1 VAKNKEPKVKKER
14 FKTLKQIGQTYSITR
29 QSDRALPWVILG
41 TFIGTT
47 LPLILMAQLLFDSTF
62 SKLITTSLGISTG
75 LLVTVYVFGKRA
87 EKAAYAR
94 IEGQPG
100 AAAAVLNTL
109 RKGWF
114 VTPAVAVTRNQDL
127 VHRVIGPVG
136 IVLVGEGSPSRV
148 AQLLESEKVK
158 ARRIAGDIPVASL
171 IVGNGEGLIT
181 FKKLNKTIMK
191 MGKKISPAESR
202 ELRNRFG
209 ASGASALPIPK
220 GAMPKGMRIPRR

>member
-1 VAKNKEPKVKKER
+1 MAKNKEPKVKKER

-29 QSDRALPWVILG
+29 KSDRALPWVILG
-41 TFIGTT
+41 TLIGTA
-47 LPLILMAQLLFDSTF
+47 LPLILVAQFLFDSSF
-62 SKLITTSLGISTG
+62 SKLITTSLAISTS
-75 LLVTVYVFGKRA
+75 LLATVYVFGKRA

-148 AQLLESEKVK
+148 AQLLESEKIK
-158 ARRIAGDIPVASL
+158 AKRIAGDIPVASL

>member
-1 VAKNKEPKVKKER
+1 VANKEPKVKKER

-29 QSDRALPWVILG
+29 KTDKALPFILLAA
-41 TFIGTT
+41 FFGTT
-47 LPLILMAQLLFDSTF
+47 LPIILIAQILFNTTF
-62 SKLITTSLGISTG
+62 SRLITISLGISTG
-75 LLVTVYVFGKRA
+75 LLVTVYIFGKRA

-127 VHRVIGPVG
+127 IHRVIGPVG
-136 IVLVGEGSPSRV
+136 VVLVGEGSPSRV
-148 AQLLESEKVK
+148 AQLLDSEKVK
-158 ARRIAGDIPVASL
+158 AKRIAGEIPVFTL
-171 IVGNGEGLIT
+171 ISGTGEGLVPY
-181 FKKLNKTIMK
+181 KKLNKTIMK
-191 MGKKISPAESR
+191 MGKKISPAETR

-209 ASGASALPIPK
+209 ASGASSLPIPK

>member
-1 VAKNKEPKVKKER
+1 MAKNKEPKVKKER

-29 QSDRALPWVILG
+29 KSDRALPWVILG
-41 TFIGTT
+41 TLIGTA
-47 LPLILMAQLLFDSTF
+47 LPLVLVAQLLFDSTF
-62 SKLITTSLGISTG
+62 SKLITTSLAISTS
-75 LLVTVYVFGKRA
+75 LLATVYVFGKRA
-87 EKAAYAR
+87 EKSAYAR

-148 AQLLESEKVK
+148 AQLLESEKIK
-158 ARRIAGDIPVASL
+158 AKRIAGDIPVASL

>member
-1 VAKNKEPKVKKER
+1 MAKNKEPKVKKER

-29 QSDRALPWVILG
+29 KSDRALPWVILG
-41 TFIGTT
+41 TLIGTT

>member
-1 VAKNKEPKVKKER
+1 MTKNKEPKVKKER

-29 QSDRALPWVILG
+29 KSDRALPWVILG
-41 TFIGTT
+41 TLIGTA
-47 LPLILMAQLLFDSTF
+47 LPLVLVAQLLFDSTF
-62 SKLITTSLGISTG
+62 SKLITTSLAISTS
-75 LLVTVYVFGKRA
+75 LLATVYVFGKRA

-148 AQLLESEKVK
+148 AQLLESEKIK
-158 ARRIAGDIPVASL
+158 AKRIAGDIPVASL

>member
-29 QSDRALPWVILG
+29 KSDRALPWVILG
-41 TFIGTT
+41 TLIGTA
-47 LPLILMAQLLFDSTF
+47 LPLVLVAQLLFDSTF
-62 SKLITTSLGISTG
+62 SKLITSSLAISTSL
-75 LLVTVYVFGKRA
+75 LATVYVFGKRA

-148 AQLLESEKVK
+148 AQLLESEKIK
-158 ARRIAGDIPVASL
+158 AKRIAGDIPVASL

>member
-1 VAKNKEPKVKKER
+1 MAKFNEPKEKKER
-14 FKTLKQIGQTYSITR
+14 FKTLKQIGQTYKITS
-29 QSDRALPWVILG
+29 QTDKALPLILLLS
-41 TFIGTT
+41 FIGST
-47 LPLILMAQLLFDSTF
+47 LPLILIAQFFLSTTF
-62 SKLITTSLGISTG
+62 SRLISYSLGISTG
-75 LLVTVYVFGKRA
+75 LLVTVYIFGKRA

-148 AQLLESEKVK
+148 SQLLESERVK
-158 ARRIAGDIPVASL
+158 ARRIAGEVPVATL
-171 IVGNGEGLIT
+171 ISGSGEGLVPY
-181 FKKLNKTIMK
+181 KKLNKTIMK
-191 MGKKISPAESR
+191 MGKKISPAEAR

-209 ASGASALPIPK
+209 ASGASSLPIPK

>member
-1 VAKNKEPKVKKER
+1 MAKNKEPKVKKER

-29 QSDRALPWVILG
+29 KSDRALPWVILG
-41 TFIGTT
+41 TLIGTA
-47 LPLILMAQLLFDSTF
+47 LPLALVAQLLFESTF
-62 SKLITTSLGISTG
+62 SKLITTSLAISTS
-75 LLVTVYVFGKRA
+75 LLATVYVFGKRA

-148 AQLLESEKVK
+148 AQLLESEKIK
-158 ARRIAGDIPVASL
+158 AKRIAGDIPVSSL

>member
-1 VAKNKEPKVKKER
+1 MAKNKEPKEKKER

-29 QSDRALPWVILG
+29 KSDKALPWVILG
-41 TFIGTT
+41 TLLGTT
-47 LPLILMAQLLFDSTF
+47 IPLTLLAQFLFQSSF
-62 SKLITTSLGISTG
+62 SRLITTTLAISTG
-75 LLVTVYVFGKRA
+75 LLATVYVFGKRA

-158 ARRIAGDIPVASL
+158 AKRIAGDIPVASL
-171 IVGNGEGLIT
+171 IVGNGEGLVT

>member
-1 VAKNKEPKVKKER
+1 VANKEPKVKKER

-29 QSDRALPWVILG
+29 KTDKALPLILLAA
-41 TFIGTT
+41 FFGTT
-47 LPLILMAQLLFDSTF
+47 LPIILTAQILFSTTF
-62 SKLITTSLGISTG
+62 SRLITISLGISTG
-75 LLVTVYVFGKRA
+75 LLVTVYIFGKRA

-136 IVLVGEGSPSRV
+136 VVLVGEGSPSRV
-148 AQLLESEKVK
+148 AQLLDSEKVK
-158 ARRIAGDIPVASL
+158 AKRIAGEIPVFTL
-171 IVGNGEGLIT
+171 ISGTGEGLIPY
-181 FKKLNKTIMK
+181 KKLNKTIMK
-191 MGKKISPAESR
+191 MGKKISPAETR

-209 ASGASALPIPK
+209 ASGASSLPIPK

>member
-1 VAKNKEPKVKKER
+1 MAKNKEPKVKKER

-29 QSDRALPWVILG
+29 KSDKALPWVILG
-41 TFIGTT
+41 TLIGTA
-47 LPLILMAQLLFDSTF
+47 LPLVLIAQLFFESTF
-62 SKLITTSLGISTG
+62 SKLITSSLAISIS
-75 LLVTVYVFGKRA
+75 LLATVYIFGKRA

-148 AQLLESEKVK
+148 AQLLASEKIK
-158 ARRIAGDIPVASL
+158 AKRIAGDIPVSSL

>member
-29 QSDRALPWVILG
+29 KSDKALPWVILG
-41 TFIGTT
+41 TLIGTA
-47 LPLILMAQLLFDSTF
+47 LPLVLIAQLFFESTF
-62 SKLITTSLGISTG
+62 SKLITSSLAISIS
-75 LLVTVYVFGKRA
+75 LLATVYIFGKRA

-148 AQLLESEKVK
+148 AQLLASEKIK
-158 ARRIAGDIPVASL
+158 AKRIAGDIPVSSL

>member
-1 VAKNKEPKVKKER
+1 MAKNKEPKVKKER

-29 QSDRALPWVILG
+29 KSDKALPWVILG
-41 TFIGTT
+41 TLIGTA
-47 LPLILMAQLLFDSTF
+47 LPLILVAQLLFESTF
-62 SKLITTSLGISTG
+62 SKLITTSLAISTS
-75 LLVTVYVFGKRA
+75 LLATVYVFGKRA

-148 AQLLESEKVK
+148 AQLLESEKIK
-158 ARRIAGDIPVASL
+158 AKRIAGDIPVASL

>member
-1 VAKNKEPKVKKER
+1 MAKNKEPKVKKER
-14 FKTLKQIGQTYSITR
+14 FKTLKQIGQTYSITKK
-29 QSDRALPWVILG
+29 SDRALPWVILG
-41 TFIGTT
+41 TLIGTA
-47 LPLILMAQLLFDSTF
+47 LPLVLVAQFLFDSTF
-62 SKLITTSLGISTG
+62 SKLITTSLAISTS
-75 LLVTVYVFGKRA
+75 LLATVYVFGKRA

-148 AQLLESEKVK
+148 AQLLESEKIK
-158 ARRIAGDIPVASL
+158 AKRIAGDIPVASL

>member
-1 VAKNKEPKVKKER
+1 MAKNKEPKVKKER

-29 QSDRALPWVILG
+29 KSDRALPWVILG
-41 TFIGTT
+41 TLIGTA
-47 LPLILMAQLLFDSTF
+47 LPLVLVAQLLFESTF
-62 SKLITTSLGISTG
+62 SKLITTSLAISTS
-75 LLVTVYVFGKRA
+75 LLATVYVFGKRA

-148 AQLLESEKVK
+148 AQLLESEKIK
-158 ARRIAGDIPVASL
+158 AKRIAGDIPVSSL

>member
-14 FKTLKQIGQTYSITR
+14 FKTIKQIGQTYSITR
-29 QSDRALPWVILG
+29 KSDRALPWVILG
-41 TFIGTT
+41 TLIGTT

>member
-1 VAKNKEPKVKKER
+1 MAKNKEPKVKKER

-29 QSDRALPWVILG
+29 KSDKALPWVILG
-41 TFIGTT
+41 TLIGTA
-47 LPLILMAQLLFDSTF
+47 LPLVLIAQLFFESTF
-62 SKLITTSLGISTG
+62 SKLITSSLAISIS
-75 LLVTVYVFGKRA
+75 LLATVYIFGKRA

-148 AQLLESEKVK
+148 AQLLESEKIK
-158 ARRIAGDIPVASL
+158 AKRIAGDIPVSSL

>member
-14 FKTLKQIGQTYSITR
+14 FKILKQIGQTYSITR
-29 QSDRALPWVILG
+29 KSDRALPWVILG
-41 TFIGTT
+41 TLIGTA
-47 LPLILMAQLLFDSTF
+47 LPLVLVAQLLFESTF
-62 SKLITTSLGISTG
+62 SKLITTSLAISTS
-75 LLVTVYVFGKRA
+75 LLATVYVFGKRA

-148 AQLLESEKVK
+148 AQLLENEKIK
-158 ARRIAGDIPVASL
+158 AKRIAGDIPVSSL

>member
-29 QSDRALPWVILG
+29 KTDKALPFIILG
-41 TFIGTT
+41 TLIGTT
-47 LPLILMAQLLFDSTF
+47 VPLVLIAQFAFQSSF
-62 SKLITTSLGISTG
+62 SQLITTTLAVSIG
-75 LLVTVYVFGKRA
+75 LLAT
-87 EKAAYAR
+87 AYAR

-136 IVLVGEGSPSRV
+136 IVLVGEGSPGRV
-148 AQLLESEKVK
+148 AQLLESERVK
-158 ARRIAGDIPVASL
+158 AKRIAGEIPVASL
-171 IVGNGEGLIT
+171 IVGNGEGLVT

>member
-1 VAKNKEPKVKKER
+1 MAKNKEPKVKKER

-29 QSDRALPWVILG
+29 KSDRALPWVILG
-41 TFIGTT
+41 TLIGTA
-47 LPLILMAQLLFDSTF
+47 LPLVLVAQLLFDSSF
-62 SKLITTSLGISTG
+62 SKLITTSLAISTS
-75 LLVTVYVFGKRA
+75 LLATVYVFGKRA

-148 AQLLESEKVK
+148 AQLLESEKIK
-158 ARRIAGDIPVASL
+158 AKRIAGDIPVASL

>member
-1 VAKNKEPKVKKER
+1 VANKEPKVKKER

-29 QSDRALPWVILG
+29 KTDKALPFILLAA
-41 TFIGTT
+41 FFGTT
-47 LPLILMAQLLFDSTF
+47 LPIILIAQILFSTTF
-62 SKLITTSLGISTG
+62 SRLITISLGISTG
-75 LLVTVYVFGKRA
+75 LLVTVYIFGKRA

-136 IVLVGEGSPSRV
+136 VVLVGEGSPSRV
-148 AQLLESEKVK
+148 AQLLDSEKVK
-158 ARRIAGDIPVASL
+158 AKRIAGEIPVFTL
-171 IVGNGEGLIT
+171 ISGTGEGLIPY
-181 FKKLNKTIMK
+181 KKLNKTIMK
-191 MGKKISPAESR
+191 MGKKISPAETR

-209 ASGASALPIPK
+209 ASGASSLPIPK

>member
-1 VAKNKEPKVKKER
+1 MAKFNEPKEKKER
-14 FKTLKQIGQTYSITR
+14 FKTLKQIGQTYKITH
-29 QSDRALPWVILG
+29 QTDK
-41 TFIGTT
+41 T
-47 LPLILMAQLLFDSTF
+47 LPLILLLSFIGSTMPLILIAQFLLSTTF
-62 SKLITTSLGISTG
+62 SRLISYSLGISTG
-75 LLVTVYVFGKRA
+75 LLVTVYIFGKRA

-148 AQLLESEKVK
+148 SQLLESERVK
-158 ARRIAGDIPVASL
+158 ARRIAGEVPVATL
-171 IVGNGEGLIT
+171 ISGSGEGLVPY
-181 FKKLNKTIMK
+181 KKLNKTIMK
-191 MGKKISPAESR
+191 MGKKISPAEAR

-209 ASGASALPIPK
+209 ASGASSLPIPK

>member
-1 VAKNKEPKVKKER
+1 MAKNKEPKVKKER

-29 QSDRALPWVILG
+29 KSDRALPWVILG
-41 TFIGTT
+41 TLIGTA
-47 LPLILMAQLLFDSTF
+47 LPLVLVAQLLFDSTF
-62 SKLITTSLGISTG
+62 SKLITISLAISIS
-75 LLVTVYVFGKRA
+75 LLATVYVFGKRA

-148 AQLLESEKVK
+148 AQLLESEKIK
-158 ARRIAGDIPVASL
+158 AKRIAGDIPVASL

>member
-29 QSDRALPWVILG
+29 KSDRALPWVILG
-41 TFIGTT
+41 TLIGTA
-47 LPLILMAQLLFDSTF
+47 LPLVLVAQLLFESTF
-62 SKLITTSLGISTG
+62 SKLITTSLAISTS
-75 LLVTVYVFGKRA
+75 LLATVYVFGKRA

-148 AQLLESEKVK
+148 AQLLESEKIK
-158 ARRIAGDIPVASL
+158 AKRIAGDIPVSSL

>member
-1 VAKNKEPKVKKER
+1 MAKNKEPKVKKER

-29 QSDRALPWVILG
+29 KSDRALPWVILG
-41 TFIGTT
+41 TLIGTA
-47 LPLILMAQLLFDSTF
+47 LPLILVAQLLFESTF
-62 SKLITTSLGISTG
+62 SKLITTSLAISTS
-75 LLVTVYVFGKRA
+75 LLATVYVFGKRA

-148 AQLLESEKVK
+148 AQLLESEKIK
-158 ARRIAGDIPVASL
+158 AKRIAGDIPVSSL

>member
-1 VAKNKEPKVKKER
+1 MAKNKEPKVKKER
-14 FKTLKQIGQTYSITR
+14 FKTLKQIGQTYSMTK

-41 TFIGTT
+41 TLIGTT

-148 AQLLESEKVK
+148 AQLLESEKIK
-158 ARRIAGDIPVASL
+158 AKRIAGDIPVASL

>member
-1 VAKNKEPKVKKER
+1 MAKNKEPKVKKER

-29 QSDRALPWVILG
+29 KSDRALPWVILG
-41 TFIGTT
+41 TLIGTA
-47 LPLILMAQLLFDSTF
+47 LPLILVAQLLFESTF
-62 SKLITTSLGISTG
+62 SKLITTSLAISTS
-75 LLVTVYVFGKRA
+75 LLATVYVFGKRA

-148 AQLLESEKVK
+148 AQLLESEKIK
-158 ARRIAGDIPVASL
+158 AKRIAGDIPVASL

>member
-1 VAKNKEPKVKKER
+1 MAKNKEPKVKKER
-14 FKTLKQIGQTYSITR
+14 FKTLKQIGQTYSITKK
-29 QSDRALPWVILG
+29 SDRALPWVILG
-41 TFIGTT
+41 TLIGTA
-47 LPLILMAQLLFDSTF
+47 LPLVLVAQFLFDSTF
-62 SKLITTSLGISTG
+62 SKLITTSLAISTS
-75 LLVTVYVFGKRA
+75 LLATVYVFGKRA

-148 AQLLESEKVK
+148 AQLLESEKIK
-158 ARRIAGDIPVASL
+158 AKRIAGDIPVASL

-191 MGKKISPAESR
+191 MGRKISPAESR

>member
-29 QSDRALPWVILG
+29 KSDRALPWVILG
-41 TFIGTT
+41 TLIGTA
-47 LPLILMAQLLFDSTF
+47 LPLVLVAQLLFDSTF
-62 SKLITTSLGISTG
+62 SKLITTSLAISTS
-75 LLVTVYVFGKRA
+75 LLATVYVFGKRA

-148 AQLLESEKVK
+148 AQLLESEKIK
-158 ARRIAGDIPVASL
+158 AKRIAGDIPVSSL

>member
-1 VAKNKEPKVKKER
+1 MAKNKEPKVKKER

-29 QSDRALPWVILG
+29 KSDKALPWVILG
-41 TFIGTT
+41 TLIGTA
-47 LPLILMAQLLFDSTF
+47 LPLVLIAQLFFESTF
-62 SKLITTSLGISTG
+62 SKLITSSLAISIS
-75 LLVTVYVFGKRA
+75 LLATVYIFGKRA

-148 AQLLESEKVK
+148 AQLLESEKIK
-158 ARRIAGDIPVASL
+158 AKRIAGDIPVSSL

-191 MGKKISPAESR
+191 MGK
-202 ELRNRFG
+202 
-209 ASGASALPIPK
+209 
-220 GAMPKGMRIPRR
+220 

>member
-29 QSDRALPWVILG
+29 KSDRALPWVILG
-41 TFIGTT
+41 TLIGTT

>member
-1 VAKNKEPKVKKER
+1 MAKNKEPKVKKER

-29 QSDRALPWVILG
+29 KSDRALPWVILG
-41 TFIGTT
+41 TLIGTA
-47 LPLILMAQLLFDSTF
+47 LPLVLVAQLLFDSTF
-62 SKLITTSLGISTG
+62 SKLITTSLAISTS
-75 LLVTVYVFGKRA
+75 LLATVYVFGKRA

-100 AAAAVLNTL
+100 AAAAVPNTL

-148 AQLLESEKVK
+148 AQLLESEKIK
-158 ARRIAGDIPVASL
+158 AKRIAGDIPVASL

>member
-14 FKTLKQIGQTYSITR
+14 FKTLKQIGQTYSMTK

-41 TFIGTT
+41 TLIGTT

-148 AQLLESEKVK
+148 AQLLESEKIK
-158 ARRIAGDIPVASL
+158 AKRIAGDIPVASL

>member
-1 VAKNKEPKVKKER
+1 VAKSKEPKVKKER

-29 QSDRALPWVILG
+29 KTDKV
-41 TFIGTT
+41 
-47 LPLILMAQLLFDSTF
+47 LPLVLLAAFFGSGVPLLLMAQFLFESTF
-62 SKLITTSLGISTG
+62 SKLITTSLAVSTA
-75 LLVTVYVFGKRA
+75 LLLTVYIFGKRA
-87 EKAAYAR
+87 ERAAYAR

-127 VHRVIGPVG
+127 IHRVVGPVG
-136 IVLVGEGSPSRV
+136 IVLVGEGSPTRV
-148 AQLLESEKVK
+148 AQLLESERVK
-158 ARRIAGDIPVASL
+158 ARRIAGDIPVATL
-171 IVGNGEGLIT
+171 IVGNGEGLIS

-209 ASGASALPIPK
+209 ASSASALPIPK
-220 GAMPKGMRIPRR
+220 GAMPKGMRMPRG